1 MSFYRIQ
8 RKQPGFDDQRLDA
21 IDEWMRWTLVNEV
34 AGELPSPRVW
44 QNIQAK
50 ITAPPQAAPRQSRAR
65 GWWRN
70 LASLL
75 QAYALGFMAPPDASL
90 DSRLAPKERSY
101 LLWRES
107 FLLSLMP
114 MAVMAVC

>member
-8 RKQPGFDDQRLDA
+8 HKQPGFDDQGLDA

-50 ITAPPQAAPRQSRAR
+50 IAAPLQAAPRQSRAKEL
-65 GWWRN
+65 WRN

-75 QAYALGFMAPPDASL
+75 QAYVLGFIAPPDTDL
-90 DSRLAPKERSY
+90 DSRLALKERSY

-107 FLLSLMP
+107 LLLSLMP
-114 MAVMAVC
+114 MTVMVVC